1 MLLSV
6 FKGACSTT
14 CNNMPIWQFQ
24 LKGSDVQKSE
34 DKQLKQ
40 SRGDLRVSQLY
51 TFGQSGQ
58 NVFHFLAWVVA
69 GNCVP
74 DKCSEERHACAQN
87 VLKQFGLTQTGVD
100 EIRRVYEFIKA
111 DKPLSLEAMLNSQE
125 SGWWSGTRLFEQWVP
140 LFQDTSGST
149 PLHNAII
156 RSNDTVLK
164 FLLDKVCPLVNAH

>member
-111 DKPLSLEAMLNSQE
+111 DKPLSLKAMNHCQ
-125 SGWWSGTRLFEQWVP
+125 
-140 LFQDTSGST
+140 
-149 PLHNAII
+149 
-156 RSNDTVLK
+156 
-164 FLLDKVCPLVNAH
+164 